1 MMVDQVVYIVD
12 DDESVRDAV
21 SEFFIEHGLTV
32 QTFPSAEA
40 FLPHVD
46 EEMAGCLVLDVCLP
60 GMSGLELLE
69 RLAET
74 RCGLPVIMITGYGDV
89 ASAVRAMRGGACD
102 FIEKP
107 FSHYLLLENVQR
119 CLVADRENSRC
130 RAIRRE
136 AREKLERLTPRE
148 GEILDKL
155 VEGKINKQI
164 AVELDISVRTV
175 EVHRSRIMVK
185 LEVGS
190 LSEMVRL
197 ALLARSTEYPQ
208 ES

>member
-12 DDESVRDAV
+12 DDESVRDSV
-21 SEFFIEHGLTV
+21 SEFFGEHGLSV

-40 FLPHVD
+40 FLPHVN

-69 RLAET
+69 HLAESQ
-74 RCGLPVIMITGYGDV
+74 CGLPVIMITGYGDV
-89 ASAVRAMRGGACD
+89 ASAVRAMRAGACD

-107 FSHYLLLENVQR
+107 FSHYLLLESVQS
-119 CLVADRENSRC
+119 CLQADRENSRC
-130 RAIRRE
+130 RAIRRD
-136 AREKLERLTPRE
+136 ARKKLERLTPRE

-164 AVELDISVRTV
+164 AVDLDISVRTV
-175 EVHRSRIMVK
+175 EVHRSRIMAK

-190 LSEMVRL
+190 FSEMVRL
-197 ALLARSTEYPQ
+197 SLLARSAEF
-208 ES
+208 